1 MEKPILVV
9 KDIAKSYG
17 KVKVLVDIDFT
28 INKGEVFGL
37 LGPNGAGKSTL
48 TQILVG
54 LMNPDMGSVEF
65 EGLEVKH
72 NKKEAR
78 KKIGVVPQEERFF
91 RDFSVKENLSLFG
104 ALYGLHFSK
113 LHERVNYLAKL
124 LELEKFMDRRASKLS
139 GGYRRLLNVAC
150 SLIHDPELILMDEP
164 TVGLD
169 PKMRRIFWDKII
181 ELKESGKTVCLTTHY
196 MDEAQQLCDRI
207 ALMVNGKILVSDSP
221 KALIKNYGGK
231 TVLVLTLEKAVDLKT
246 IAAVKEAVPEYTV
259 RSKGNQVRIGIV
271 SKQPLSEIPKIVRV
285 LIENGVTVVNSS
297 VKQPTLE
304 DVFLNLTKEEEGIG
318 NVKNFED
325 SL

>member
-17 KVKVLVDIDFT
+17 KFKVLVDIDFT
-28 INKGEVFGL
+28 IQKGEIFGL

-54 LMNPDMGSVEF
+54 LMNPDMGTVEF
-65 EGLEVKH
+65 EGLEVKYH
-72 NKKEAR
+72 KKEVR

-91 RDFSVKENLSLFG
+91 RDFSVKENLAIFG
-104 ALYGLHFSK
+104 SLYGLHFSK
-113 LHERVNYLAKL
+113 LHDRVNYLAEL
-124 LELEKFMDRRASKLS
+124 LELKKFMDRRASKLS

-150 SLIHDPELILMDEP
+150 SIIHDPDLILMDEP

-169 PKMRRIFWDKII
+169 PKMRRIFWDKIL
-181 ELKESGKTVCLTTHY
+181 ELKEEGKTVCLTTHY

-221 KALIKNYGGK
+221 KALIKEHGGK
-231 TVLVLTLEKAVDLKT
+231 TILVINLEKAIDMGT
-246 IAAVKEAVPEYTV
+246 IALVKKAVPDYAV
-259 RSKGNQVRIGIV
+259 RSKGNQIRVTIV
-271 SKQPLSEIPKIVRV
+271 SKQPLSEVPKILRV
-285 LIENGVTVVNSS
+285 LNSKGIKVMNSS

-304 DVFLNLTKEEEGIG
+304 DVFLNLTTDEGVIG